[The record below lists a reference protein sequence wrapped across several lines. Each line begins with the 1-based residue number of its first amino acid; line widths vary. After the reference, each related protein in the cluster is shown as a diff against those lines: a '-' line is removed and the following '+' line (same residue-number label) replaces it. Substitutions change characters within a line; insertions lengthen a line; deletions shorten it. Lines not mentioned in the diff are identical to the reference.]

1 MFPLEAIVPRACT
14 SMARGL
20 ELEIWEQNYCL
31 AIVYQL
37 PVKLRTLCQWPMK
50 CRAQTEFPRGL
61 RFPVPLDKGN
71 GGSGDEIVK
80 DHKENF
86 QNNPKSRLINPAKNN
101 LGLVSKQILDRID
114 NNIRSKM
121 KLNQWKKHKIGRR
134 LVFEHWRKA
143 QAFIPGF

>member
-50 CRAQTEFPRGL
+50 WRAQTEFPRG
-61 RFPVPLDKGN
+61 FPVPLDKGN
-71 GGSGDEIVK
+71 EGSGDEIGYLWLSPVI
-80 DHKENF
+80 
-86 QNNPKSRLINPAKNN
+86 SRQR
-101 LGLVSKQILDRID
+101 LVSGF
-114 NNIRSKM
+114 SK
-121 KLNQWKKHKIGRR
+121 KGQYG
-134 LVFEHWRKA
+134 
-143 QAFIPGF
+143 G